1 MQSVGSEE
9 DGPFPKKESLDQL
22 QQFNKNFFADDFN
35 SDDLLMVDDDIT
47 VMEGMIMKKEFL
59 QEICETET
67 GNEEEDEENGDKEM
81 KLQNKKTQQQIH
93 QAIETLV
100 DFSTFTESRET
111 GAIAL
116 KVSYLIEIEIN
127 GSMRQVTI
135 VDFFKKQ

>member
-9 DGPFPKKESLDQL
+9 DGPFPKKEPLDQL

-111 GAIAL
+111 GATAL

-127 GSMRQVTI
+127 DSMRQVTI
-135 VDFFKKQ
+135 LDFFKKQ